1 MQRPAAFYLNSGEDP
16 MFGEPALTIA
26 GNVAEVL
33 FAKGVMAELSE
44 RLSLKPE
51 FKQHEGHVVP
61 ADRLGRLA
69 SVCRDLA
76 DRYDDADAI
85 YEGPT
90 FRIRRQTG
98 GKRIDSTVVAA
109 ASGAEIRAAL
119 TQLGNL
125 ASEGA
130 SQGVAVLA
138 DL

>member
-16 MFGEPALTIA
+16 MFGEPTLTIA

-33 FAKGVMAELSE
+33 FAQGVMAELSE
-44 RLSLKPE
+44 RLRLKPG

-61 ADRLGRLA
+61 ADCLGRLA
-69 SVCRDLA
+69 SVCRDVA
-76 DRYDDADAI
+76 DRYDDADAM

-90 FRIRRQTG
+90 FRMKRQSG
-98 GKRIDSTVVAA
+98 GKRFESTVVAA
-109 ASGAEIRAAL
+109 ASGAEIHTAL

-125 ASEGA
+125 AHEGA